1 MSPPSLFIYLL
12 NIPVKFPIAPLNLLV
27 SGVPPL
33 GAGGG
38 GVCGNALPRLA
49 DL

>member
-1 MSPPSLFIYLL
+1 MKKIAYLL

-38 GVCGNALPRLA
+38 GVCGSALPRLA